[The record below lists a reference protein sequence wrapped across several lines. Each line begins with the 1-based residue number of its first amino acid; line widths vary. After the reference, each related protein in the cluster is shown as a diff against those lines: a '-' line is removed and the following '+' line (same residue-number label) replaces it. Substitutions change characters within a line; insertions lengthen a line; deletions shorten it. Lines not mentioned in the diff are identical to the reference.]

1 MAENKLTKF
10 STDELIKKNRIAKV
24 LMIIIAAIA
33 IISVIIS
40 IITVR
45 RDLSL
50 TIVAMMFIALLMY
63 RGFKKNKE
71 EIERRKNKEG

>member
-1 MAENKLTKF
+1 MAENKLNKF
-10 STDELIKKNRIAKV
+10 STDQLIKKNRIAKV

-50 TIVAMMFIALLMY
+50 TIVAMM
-63 RGFKKNKE
+63 
-71 EIERRKNKEG
+71 

>member
-1 MAENKLTKF
+1 MAENKLNKF
-10 STDELIKKNRIAKV
+10 STDQLIKKNRIAKV

>member
-1 MAENKLTKF
+1 MAENKLNKF
-10 STDELIKKNRIAKV
+10 STDQLIKKNRIAKV

-45 RDLSL
+45 RDLSF